1 MFVGHSESKASF
13 LFPRKLKQ
21 IERAYKVHFSNIVLT
36 IDYAFLPV
44 VDKNLHA
51 MLIKICTSGD
61 DQLFDSCYDHIV
73 SRSML
78 PTQSISP
85 KRC

>member
-13 LFPRKLKQ
+13 LFPRKLQQ

-36 IDYAFLPV
+36 INYAFLPV

-51 MLIKICTSGD
+51 TLIKIYTSGGD
-61 DQLFDSCYDHIV
+61 PLFHSCYGDTTWK
-73 SRSML
+73 ML
-78 PTQSISP
+78 LKQLIFHWPE
-85 KRC
+85 